1 MTLLLL
7 AAVLIGFILI
17 FKTAQQSTRI
27 AIEPIVEGPIDAVE
41 FFWRP
46 G

>member
-7 AAVLIGFILI
+7 AVAAIGFVLI
-17 FKTAQQSTRI
+17 FKAAQQSNAI
-27 AIEPIVEGPIDAVE
+27 AIEPISDGPIDAVE

>member
-7 AAVLIGFILI
+7 AAALIGFVLI
-17 FKTAQQSTRI
+17 FKAAQRPTPVSI
-27 AIEPIVEGPIDAVE
+27 EPLSDGPLDAIEL
-41 FFWRP
+41 FWRP

>member
-7 AAVLIGFILI
+7 AAALIGFILI
-17 FKTAQQSTRI
+17 FKAAQRSTPVS
-27 AIEPIVEGPIDAVE
+27 IEPLSEGPLDAVE

>member
-1 MTLLLL
+1 MTWLLL
-7 AAVLIGFILI
+7 AVAAIGFILI
-17 FKTAQQSTRI
+17 FKTAQR
-27 AIEPIVEGPIDAVE
+27 ANPVEIEPITHGPIDAVE